1 MSIQVESK
9 DGLWNKEACFVPRR
23 RFEEL
28 SMSVELIHTSIGLT
42 YLALWALI
50 GLTTVR
56 RRPLPR
62 SVEPLE
68 HMR

>member
-1 MSIQVESK
+1 MSMQVESK
-9 DGLWNKEACFVPRR
+9 DGLWNREAILPRR
-23 RFEEL
+23 RFEEPP
-28 SMSVELIHTSIGLT
+28 MSVELIHTSIGLT

-62 SVEPLE
+62 PVEPLE